1 MVGDLKCDTND
12 DDNDGDDDDD
22 QTTKPLE
29 HSRSRHEDRDQPL
42 EIKLN

>member
-1 MVGDLKCDTND
+1 MVGDLKCDTD
-12 DDNDGDDDDD
+12 DDDDD